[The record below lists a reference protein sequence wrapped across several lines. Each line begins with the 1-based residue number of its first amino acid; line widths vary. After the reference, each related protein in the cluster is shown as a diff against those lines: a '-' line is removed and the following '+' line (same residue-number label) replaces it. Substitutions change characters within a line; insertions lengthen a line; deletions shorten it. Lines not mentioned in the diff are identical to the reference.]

1 MRKHGTKCCQC
12 LNGTIETH
20 IQMAENLFKLK
31 SFTVLSATENSVITG
46 WLHLVYMY
54 FYFH

>member
-1 MRKHGTKCCQC
+1 
-12 LNGTIETH
+12 
-20 IQMAENLFKLK
+20 MAENLFKLK